1 MKTTDLFLYQAIP
14 GDEAEKKEFANN
26 VFKYSAKL
34 GILPEWLMIAMYF
47 ESRLNSRARNPNS
60 SATGLIQFMEAT
72 ALALGTTTDKLYFMH
87 QTTQLDYVYKYL
99 SRYAGKMKSLGDVYL
114 AVFYPAA
121 VGKTDAYILPL
132 SENSVNLNK
141 ILDKNKDHKLTK
153 KEITE
158 VIYSYF
164 EFLKKKFKYT
174 GSYIGVIALLVVGAS
189 ILKMIQ

>member
-1 MKTTDLFLYQAIP
+1 MKTTDLFLYEAIP
-14 GDEAEKKEFANN
+14 GDEAEKKEFGND

-34 GILPEWLMIAMYF
+34 GILPEWLMVAMYF
-47 ESRLNSRARNPNS
+47 ESKLNSKARNPNS

-72 ALALGTTTDKLYFMH
+72 AKGLGTSTEKLYFMP
-87 QTTQLDYVYKYL
+87 QITQLSYVYKYL
-99 SRYAGKMKSLGDVYL
+99 NRYAGKMKSLGDVYL
-114 AVFYPAA
+114 AIFYPAA
-121 VGKTDAYILPL
+121 VGKSDDYILPL

-141 ILDKNKDHKLTK
+141 VLDKNKDHKLTK

-164 EFLKKKFKYT
+164 EFLKKKFKYI
-174 GSYIGVIALLVVGAS
+174 GASIGVITLFIIGAS